1 MNPPAQQSSNPL
13 AKLIQGFVQ
22 QMAKPFVEAEK
33 SMQFFD
39 AVAPYKPS
47 PRMTPELMQKFFT
60 DGVVVVPDAVS
71 PELRFVAK
79 RAINRSLGKGKEAL
93 PANSPWR
100 HVPRLISSCPELMLS
115 TEINAL
121 FNESEAIGCVQ
132 ALLGTT
138 CCRVFGGQIALRF
151 PGDGCV
157 PQEVYQ
163 DANAIGRFVMQ
174 QGLRVADNQQRKVD
188 GGAWANPQ
196 KDPEYQVIP
205 GWQNSW
211 HIDGWPSP
219 LNEKRDGIENFTV
232 LVGVML
238 ADVLEPLHGNLSVFP
253 GSHAILEQCIR
264 EAGGPQNLFADP
276 SAFQNPDAMR
286 DPQNA
291 SIQKLQAIADK
302 RMPKPTQVCAKAGD
316 VIIAHYQ
323 TAHSIAPNISDDI
336 RYCVYFRVTHSRRKE
351 KSYAPDCLTNIWVE
365 FEGLRSVLGI
375 PLNRELAPMGAAP
388 APAAAAAAVEL
399 TPEYRAAQAIL
410 FQAEKELADG
420 NTKIALAMFE
430 RGIGAALTARAG
442 LSEAARAETK
452 DGLEAAMMLAESTK
466 EALAE
471 SAKKPAK

>member
-1 MNPPAQQSSNPL
+1 MSAAPPGQPNSNNPL

-22 QMAKPFVEAEK
+22 TVAKPFVDAEK
-33 SMQFFD
+33 AMQLFD
-39 AVAPYKPS
+39 AAAPYKPS
-47 PRMTPELMQKFFT
+47 ARMTRELMQTFFN
-60 DGVVVVPDAVS
+60 DGVVVVPGAVS

-79 RAINRSLGKGKEAL
+79 RAINRSLGRKDAL

-100 HVPRLISSCPELMLS
+100 HVPKLISSCPELMLS
-115 TEINAL
+115 AEINAL
-121 FNESEAIGCVQ
+121 FNDSDAIGCVQ
-132 ALLGTT
+132 ALLGSTVNRT
-138 CCRVFGGQIALRF
+138 WGGQIALRF

-174 QGLRVADNQQRKVD
+174 QGLRVADNAQRKVD

-196 KDPEYQVIP
+196 KDPEYQVLP

-253 GSHAILEQCIR
+253 GSHHILEQCIR

-276 SAFQNPDAMR
+276 AAFQNADAMR

-316 VIIAHYQ
+316 IIIAHYQ

-375 PLNRELAPMGAAP
+375 PLNRELAPI
-388 APAAAAAAVEL
+388 APAAAAGPAEL

-410 FQAEKELADG
+410 FQAEKEMADG

-452 DGLEAAMMLAESTK
+452 DGLEAAMSLAESLK
-466 EALAE
+466 GA
-471 SAKKPAK
+471 SK